1 MCGALLFSSC
11 ASMNNKTKGGLI
23 GAGGG
28 ALLGG
33 LIGKFAGNT
42 TVGAAIGTAVGTG
55 AGLLIGNRMDKVK
68 AAAAQVEN
76 AKVEAIQDKNGLAAV
91 KVTFDSG
98 ILFKTGSSVLSASAK
113 SSLNTFA
120 QNVLNKNTD
129 VDVDIQG
136 YTDNVA
142 WKNSTAEQSTAKNQ
156 VLSSERAQAV
166 EAYLKSCGVNGKQIK
181 STAGYGE
188 NNPIADNATAEG
200 REQNRRVEIY
210 MYASQDMV
218 NAAQNGTLK

>member
-1 MCGALLFSSC
+1 
-11 ASMNNKTKGGLI
+11 MNNKTKGGLI

-181 STAGYGE
+181 STTGYGE
-188 NNPIADNATAEG
+188 SNPIADNATAEG